1 MDEDK
6 IKCFLTLAETLS
18 FTKTAAILH
27 KSQSVI
33 SRQILSMEEELGF
46 QLFVRDS
53 RFCSLTPGGEY
64 LVNGLS
70 QLVSEYKVLIKNA
83 EAIQS
88 GTSGVLNIGMMS
100 GDIMEHYHA
109 LFHSF
114 YSAFPEIEVNFIDF
128 DVTNMDY
135 KLRHGEIDLAI
146 DITSSKWF
154 RANRHKF
161 RYIIS
166 GTRHDCIYIPKTH
179 RFAGRDARTLSMK
192 DFAEDTFLIFDIAEP
207 DINNS
212 PSFSY
217 LRSFGI
223 EPKCRLCPSL
233 SSLVMMLEAGLG
245 VTISSDHLV
254 LTASP
259 NFEKLFIPEVDN
271 ARNDAF
277 LWLTDNVNP
286 CIKIFT
292 HFLNQYISK
301 HPSMVTEDPYYTIS
315 ENDI

>member
-18 FTKTAAILH
+18 FTKTAAVLH

-33 SRQILSMEEELGF
+33 SRQILGMEEELGF

-64 LVNGLS
+64 LVSGLS
-70 QLVSEYKVLIKNA
+70 KIVAEYKVLLKNA

-100 GDIMEHYHA
+100 GDITEHYNA
-109 LFHSF
+109 FFHSF
-114 YSAFPEIEVNFIDF
+114 YAAFPEIEVNFIDF
-128 DVTNMDY
+128 DVTNLNY
-135 KLRHGEIDLAI
+135 KLRHGEIDIAI
-146 DITSSKWF
+146 EITSSRWF
-154 RANRHKF
+154 KANTHQF
-161 RYIIS
+161 RYIIC

-179 RFAGRDARTLSMK
+179 RFAGRDARTLTLK
-192 DFAEDTFLIFDIAEP
+192 DFADDTFLIFDTAEP
-207 DINNS
+207 DVNNS
-212 PSFSY
+212 PSFTF
-217 LRSFGI
+217 LRTYGI

-233 SSLVMMLEAGLG
+233 SSLVMMLEAGQG

-254 LTASP
+254 LTTSP
-259 NFEKLFIPEVDN
+259 NFEKLFIPELDIT
-271 ARNDAF
+271 RNDAF
-277 LWLTDNVNP
+277 LWLNDNVNP

-292 HFLNQYISK
+292 QFLNQYIAK
-301 HPSMVTEDPYYTIS
+301 HPSMVTDDPYYTIPQD
-315 ENDI
+315 NA

>member
-1 MDEDK
+1 MDEEK

-18 FTKTAAILH
+18 FTKTAAVLH

-64 LVNGLS
+64 LVKGLS
-70 QLVSEYKVLIKNA
+70 KIVGEYKVLLKNA

-100 GDIMEHYHA
+100 GDITEHYNTF
-109 LFHSF
+109 FHSF
-114 YSAFPEIEVNFIDF
+114 YSAYPDIEVNFIDF
-128 DVTNMDY
+128 DVTNLDY

-146 DITSSKWF
+146 EITSSKWF
-154 RANRHKF
+154 KANMNQF

-166 GTRHDCIYIPKTH
+166 GIRHDCIYIPKTH
-179 RFAGRDARTLSMK
+179 RFAGRDASTLSLK
-192 DFAEDTFLIFDIAEP
+192 DFSDDTFLIFDTADP
-207 DINNS
+207 DINSS
-212 PSFSY
+212 PSFGY
-217 LRSFGI
+217 LRSFGM
-223 EPKCRLCPSL
+223 EPKCRFCPSL
-233 SSLVMMLEAGLG
+233 SSLVMMLEAGQG

-259 NFEKLFIPEVDN
+259 NFEKLFIPEIDIE
-271 ARNDAF
+271 RNDAF
-277 LWLTDNVNP
+277 LWLTENANP
-286 CIKIFT
+286 CIKIFA
-292 HFLNQYISK
+292 HFLSQYIAK
-301 HPSMVTEDPYYTIS
+301 HPSMVTDDPYYTRPS
-315 ENDI
+315 DNG